1 MSSSPLGLGFLTWGE
16 GMSKKSTRAKKEEKA
31 RRAQEVRRAKLLRR
45 LPWYIVGVAGVGL
58 ISAFLFIG
66 VSSGGGGGGSSASAA
81 FPAGY
86 EPPAIGEQDAP
97 VEFVLWEDFQCPF
110 CGRFNLQ
117 TLPQLRQQYVDTG
130 KVKFVWRNFVNYG
143 TESQDAAVAAYCA
156 GEQEM
161 FWEYH
166 DTLFRNQSGVNQ
178 GAFSKNNLKGF
189 ADELG
194 LERAAFDTCLDGVS
208 FDAVVAADKQLGRGE
223 FKVNGTPTFFINGLR
238 VVGAQPTA
246 DFVSIIEDALSR
258 SAQ

>member
-1 MSSSPLGLGFLTWGE
+1 
-16 GMSKKSTRAKKEEKA
+16 MSKKSTRAKKDEKA
-31 RRAQEVRRAKLLRR
+31 RRAQEARRAKLLRR
-45 LPWYIVGVAGVGL
+45 LPWYIVGVVAVGL

-66 VSSGGGGGGSSASAA
+66 VSSGGGGGGSSAAV
-81 FPAGY
+81 FPPGY
-86 EPPAIGEQDAP
+86 TPPTLGEPDAP
-97 VEFVLWEDFQCPF
+97 VELVMWADFQCPF
-110 CGRFNLQ
+110 CGRFELQ

-143 TESQDAAVAAYCA
+143 SESQDAVVAAYCA
-156 GEQEM
+156 GEQDK

-166 DTLFRNQSGVNQ
+166 DTLYRNQSGVDQ
-178 GAFSKNNLKGF
+178 GAFSKNNLQKF

-194 LERAAFDTCLDGVS
+194 LDRVAFDTCLDGVS
-208 FDAVVAADKQLGRGE
+208 FDSVIAADKQLGRGE
-223 FKVNGTPTFFINGLR
+223 FSVNATPTFFINGLR